1 MDIRR
6 FFSPKTTKTG
16 SAQSHDASK
25 KIGTALGI
33 GSKSSGK
40 TKLKS
45 GITDSNDEPKEHSA
59 RGKKTKMKG
68 KRCYIISDSESDTEK
83 PPPTKPAVKRSK
95 NTHELLIKTPVYSI
109 SDSESDN
116 EKSPPTKHTV
126 KHSSKNT
133 DDLQTKTPAYSVS
146 CSDDCHIPESKLRHD
161 DDDWQRQ
168 DGTKGS
174 QPASTST
181 KSKEVSKRMLSLQK
195 HMPISASDYFGSG
208 NIHQSS
214 RPQMASKHKVES
226 EQKQD
231 TVITQNTV
239 GNLARE
245 QVEVCLCLVCSLWTS
260 FSSPSLLC
268 FGKLSI
274 CVALLYYPIPF
285 LSSFVKVCVHAHTHS
300 CSETKQCCTY
310 LRYPCCRR
318 SPFGVSQ

>member
-109 SDSESDN
+109 SD
-116 EKSPPTKHTV
+116 
-126 KHSSKNT
+126 
-133 DDLQTKTPAYSVS
+133 
-146 CSDDCHIPESKLRHD
+146 SDDCHIPESKLRHD